1 MRNTIAGTVLAFSF
15 AFFCVVSIYKLGH
28 ENGYE
33 QGRRDGVVSMRKEA
47 IGRGF
52 ASYELYSS
60 SDDYGVSKT
69 IFEWNPS
76 VKEEEK
82 K

>member
-52 ASYELYSS
+52 ARYRPYDNK
-60 SDDYGVSKT
+60 SDDYGVSET
-69 IFEWNPS
+69 TFEWNPS
-76 VKEEEK
+76 VKEDK